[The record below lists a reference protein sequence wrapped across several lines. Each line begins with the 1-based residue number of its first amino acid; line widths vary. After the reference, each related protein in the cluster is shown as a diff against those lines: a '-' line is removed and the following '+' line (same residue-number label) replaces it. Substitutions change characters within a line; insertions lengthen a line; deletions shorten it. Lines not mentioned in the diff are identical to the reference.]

1 MHSKPTSSI
10 LSVAMEGM
18 KMTVQS
24 MMTEALRRWRI
35 IPVIRIEDPKN
46 AVPLASALLAG
57 GLPIAEITLRTPGA
71 LDALRRIT
79 QEQPEM
85 FAGAGTVLNVNQAAQ
100 AREAGAHF
108 VVSPGFNRAVVDYCL
123 EHEVPV
129 YPGVATATEIE
140 TALEAGLRLLKLWP
154 IETLGGV
161 PYLELL
167 SGPFFGVEFNPSG
180 GITGANFESYL
191 ALKNVVAC
199 GGSWMAPPDWIASRQ
214 FERIRTGV
222 RETVRRVAALS
233 PSKRRTPE
241 TSIIQDAVSPR

>member
-1 MHSKPTSSI
+1 MN
-10 LSVAMEGM
+10 VQ
-18 KMTVQS
+18 QS

-85 FAGAGTVLNVNQAAQ
+85 FAGAGTVLNVNQAAR

-123 EHEVPV
+123 EHDVPV

-140 TALEAGLRLLKLWP
+140 AALEAGLKLLKLWP

-161 PYLELL
+161 AYLELL
-167 SGPFFGVEFNPSG
+167 SGPFVGVEFNPSG
-180 GITGANFESYL
+180 GVTGANFESFL

-199 GGSWMAPPDWIASRQ
+199 GGSWMAPPDWIASQQ
-214 FERIRTGV
+214 FEKIRTAV
-222 RETVRRVAALS
+222 RDSVRRVALLS
-233 PSKRRTPE
+233 PSKRRSSE
-241 TSIIQDAVSPR
+241 TSFTQDAVSPR